1 MILAPGLLFLV
12 FVQCVLG
19 SYFPID
25 PLHLASRSNWIYNC
39 SSCLLQTMIVDESKL
54 HLSSCW
60 GAPYCTSGNWSV
72 QISCCSNYAL
82 FLFCLLLVLF
92 LHGSPNIRLKRR
104 TVASTSMM
112 PLCNIRIHLGDT
124 LCRILKTP
132 RFW

>member
-1 MILAPGLLFLV
+1 MTYLMILAPGLLFLV

-60 GAPYCTSGNWSV
+60 GAPYCTSGNWRV
-72 QISCCSNYAL
+72 QIK
-82 FLFCLLLVLF
+82 LLLKLCTVL
-92 LHGSPNIRLKRR
+92 
-104 TVASTSMM
+104 
-112 PLCNIRIHLGDT
+112 
-124 LCRILKTP
+124 ILSSSCIVFTWKP
-132 RFW
+132 